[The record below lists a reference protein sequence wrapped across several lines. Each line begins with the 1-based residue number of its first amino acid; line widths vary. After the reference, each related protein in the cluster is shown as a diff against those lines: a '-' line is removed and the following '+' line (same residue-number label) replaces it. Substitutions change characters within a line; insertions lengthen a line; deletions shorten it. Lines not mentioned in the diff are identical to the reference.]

1 MGKFEKVIAGFVG
14 FATAVTM
21 SFGTASAATTE
32 ELQAQIASLLAT
44 IQGLQAQ
51 LGTATTGTT
60 ATAGYTFSK
69 DLTVGSRG
77 TDVTNLQNVVGI
89 SPATGYFGALTKA
102 AVIKF
107 QAAHSITPA
116 AGYVGAKTRAFL
128 NTMGAGTTSGGTTP
142 TTPVVIGS
150 GTTLAAAL
158 SYDTPA
164 AGTIIA
170 GQAVADLAHFTFSN
184 PTGVEQK
191 VTKIVMNRTGIS
203 NDSTLANVYLFNGA
217 KRLTDSATVSVTKIT
232 FNDASGLF
240 TVPAGGMVTISVKA
254 DIAASTS
261 GQIIG
266 VSLASVDGSVAVNGA
281 YPILGNNQSI
291 ATADMATVIFSAS
304 MSPSTADIDPQNEY
318 VMWQNTVAFGT
329 REVMLKAMNFRQIG
343 SVTTSDIGNFKLF
356 VDGTQVG
363 STVASMD
370 ANGYVTF
377 DLMAA
382 PKSIT
387 TGSHTLKLVGDIIG
401 GSTKTFSFS
410 LQNAGDAV
418 FVDSQVGQPILATIT
433 NTTTAFSARTG
444 GTETINGGTLSITK
458 KADSP
463 SGNITKTATNA
474 LMGRFELKAA
484 GEPIK
489 VENLRISGT
498 ISTSGNV
505 SLRNGTVFANGVQ
518 VGNAASILED
528 GIGLTYTTFSFGSS
542 LVVTPG
548 TPVLLEVRA
557 DVYNDYASGTAIA
570 AGDTIAINIEAG
582 SSNLKK
588 MNSLTYTSNSKVSG
602 NSLSVS
608 TGSLSGAKNSSYANQ
623 TLITPQTAYKLG
635 SFTVTSSETEK
646 VNLDTIALTF
656 GGTNSGVATGLSD
669 VYVVY
674 GGKTT
679 SIKSTVASTTSW
691 SISQEMQPNTT
702 MSVDVYG
709 TMASTLVS
717 TNTLNVSLV
726 VSGTTADSATAAT
739 TGTAI
744 AGQTLTVSGGSIAAA
759 AVTDSTLTTKLVVG
773 NTSPKVASFRFTALN
788 DTYKITDIALLAAGG
803 ADGAGAIR
811 SLTLKATG
819 MVDKTVYLGTG
830 YEATSSGMSI
840 NVPANDPAGT
850 IVDVYANLNDVGTYS
865 ASSTADVSVTLDTY
879 KTTNS
884 VGTAATTATNANTN
898 AQYIVKSVPT
908 ITLQS
913 LPLTTLTAGNQT
925 ISRFTIAADAAGTI
939 GWKKMIW
946 TVAKSGPDIT
956 ATSTLAVYDA
966 QNNLIAGK
974 FGTSTLVS
982 EAAETVDILPSDS
995 GVIVFEADNEQTI
1008 STSQTYSLVANLG
1021 GTMGAGKYITTSIA
1035 NPSTTHSVRNIYSA
1049 FGGTF
1054 PNQGGASFV
1063 WTDRSQVSH
1072 SESTAD
1078 WLNDY
1083 KVMNLPTASQTMY
1096 Q

>member
-1 MGKFEKVIAGFVG
+1 
-14 FATAVTM
+14 
-21 SFGTASAATTE
+21 
-32 ELQAQIASLLAT
+32 
-44 IQGLQAQ
+44 
-51 LGTATTGTT
+51 
-60 ATAGYTFSK
+60 
-69 DLTVGSRG
+69 
-77 TDVTNLQNVVGI
+77 
-89 SPATGYFGALTKA
+89 
-102 AVIKF
+102 
-107 QAAHSITPA
+107 
-116 AGYVGAKTRAFL
+116 
-128 NTMGAGTTSGGTTP
+128 
-142 TTPVVIGS
+142 
-150 GTTLAAAL
+150 
-158 SYDTPA
+158 

-291 ATADMATVIFSAS
+291 ATATMATVVFSATVT
-304 MSPSTADIDPQNEY
+304 PTTASIDPQNEY
-318 VMWQNTVAFGT
+318 VMWQNTVTFGT
-329 REVMLKAMNFRQIG
+329 REVLLKSMNFRQIG
-343 SVTTSDIGNFKLF
+343 SVTTADLGNFKLF
-356 VDGTQVG
+356 IDGTQVG
-363 STVASMD
+363 STITSLD
-370 ANGYVTF
+370 SNGYVTF
-377 DLMAA
+377 DLTAT
-382 PKSIT
+382 PKTVT
-387 TGSHTLKLVGDIIG
+387 TGSHVLKLVGDIVG

-418 FVDSQVGQPILATIT
+418 FVDSQVGQPILATLDT
-433 NTTTAFSARTG
+433 PAAFSALTT
-444 GTETINGGTLSITK
+444 GTETVNGGTLSITK

-463 SGNITKTATNA
+463 TGNVTKTGTNA
-474 LMGRFELKAA
+474 LLARYELKAA

-489 VENLRISGT
+489 VESLRISGT
-498 ISTSGNV
+498 ISTSGSV
-505 SLRNGTVFANGVQ
+505 SLRNGTIFADGVQ

-528 GIGLTYTTFSFGSS
+528 GTGIFYTNFTFGSS
-542 LVVTPG
+542 LVVMPG
-548 TPVLLEVRA
+548 KTVLLEVRS
-557 DVYNDYASGTAIA
+557 DIYNDYTSGTAIA
-570 AGDTIAINIEAG
+570 AGDTIAINIEA
-582 SSNLKK
+582 SSNNLKK
-588 MNSLTYTSNSKVSG
+588 VNSLTYTTNAKVTA
-602 NSLSVS
+602 NTLTVS

-623 TLITPQTAYKLG
+623 TIITPQTAFKLG
-635 SFTVTSSETEK
+635 SFTVTSNETEK

-656 GGTNSGVATGLSD
+656 GGSNSGVATGLSD

-674 GGKTT
+674 GGKT
-679 SIKSTVASTTSW
+679 SSVKSTVASTTSW
-691 SISQEMQPNTT
+691 SISQEMNANTT

-709 TMASTLVS
+709 TMASTLIS
-717 TNTLNVSLV
+717 TNTLTVSLV
-726 VSGTTADSATAAT
+726 VSGTTANSATAAT

-744 AGQTLTVSGGSIAAA
+744 VGQTLTISGGSISAA

-773 NTSPKVASFRFTALN
+773 NTSPKVASFRFTTLN

-811 SLTLKATG
+811 SLTLKSAG

-850 IVDVYANLNDVGTYS
+850 LVDVYANLNDVGTYS
-865 ASSTADVSVTLDTY
+865 ASSTSDVSVTLDTY
-879 KTTNS
+879 KVTNS
-884 VGTAATTATNANTN
+884 VGTASTKPDSVTTN

-908 ITLQS
+908 ITLQT

-946 TVAKSGPDIT
+946 TVAKSGPTIT
-956 ATSTLAVYDA
+956 GTSTMALYDA
-966 QNNLIAGK
+966 QNNLIGGTFA
-974 FGTSTLVS
+974 TSTSVS
-982 EAAETVDILPSDS
+982 ATEATDVLKGDS
-995 GVIVFEADNEQTI
+995 GVIVFEATSEQTI
-1008 STSQTYSLVANLG
+1008 STSQTYSLIVNLA
-1021 GTMGAGKYITTSIA
+1021 GTISAGKYITTSIA
-1035 NPSTTHSVRNIYSA
+1035 SPSATTHSVRSIYSA
-1049 FGGTF
+1049 VAGTY
-1054 PNQGGASFV
+1054 PNQAGASFV

-1072 SESTAD
+1072 SEATAD
-1078 WLNDY
+1078 WNNDY